1 MSNFITLGYDGLST
15 PVDVEMEKALNEI
28 FMRQYEYIFSGD
40 GTDVFQR
47 FNESK
52 EEFSSAVKALF
63 LSAIFAGSYYAFDL
77 IRTEVPGFSKDPTE
91 VLLKTYNT
99 HIQES
104 INKMLDTTYKRLQ
117 ILMEQGFDAAQA
129 GYVVSIIGNRPSVIN
144 EYENVYLFNQGIVVV
159 LKSSGFVDFVRWV
172 TAQDEKVCSMCH
184 SLNGVIM
191 SLLSATT
198 PPIHWGCRCKLAF
211 IVDKRKSRLEGI
223 QGTSNSF

>member
-15 PVDVEMEKALNEI
+15 PVDVKMEKTLNEI
-28 FMRQYEYIFSGD
+28 FLRQYEYIFSGD
-40 GTDVFQR
+40 ESEVFQR

-52 EEFSSAVKALF
+52 EGFSSAIKSLF

-91 VLLKTYNT
+91 DLIRAYNI

-104 INKMLDTTYKRLQ
+104 INKMFDTTYRRLQ
-117 ILMEQGFDAAQA
+117 ILMEQGFSAAQA
-129 GYVVSIIGNRPSVIN
+129 GYVVSVIGNRPSVIN

-159 LKSSGFVDFVRWV
+159 LKTSGFVDFVRWV
-172 TAQDEKVCSMCH
+172 TAQDESVCPTCRP
-184 SLNGVIM
+184 LNGVIM
-191 SLLSATT
+191 PLLSATT

-211 IVDKRKSRLEGI
+211 IVDKRKSRLEGL

>member
-15 PVDVEMEKALNEI
+15 PVDVEMEKTLNEI
-28 FMRQYEYIFSGD
+28 FMRQYEHIFSGD
-40 GTDVFQR
+40 DPDVFQR

-63 LSAIFAGSYYAFDL
+63 LSIIFAGSYYAFDL
-77 IRTEVPGFSKDPTE
+77 IRTEIPGFSKDPVE
-91 VLLKTYNT
+91 DLLRTYNA

-104 INKMLDTTYKRLQ
+104 INKMLETTYKRLQ
-117 ILMEQGFDAAQA
+117 VLMEQGFNAAQV
-129 GYVVSIIGNRPSVIN
+129 GYIISVIGNRPSVIN
-144 EYENVYLFNQGIVVV
+144 EYENVYLFNQGIVAV

-172 TAQDEKVCSMCH
+172 TAQDESVCQTCRP
-184 SLNGVIM
+184 LNGVIM
-191 SLLSATT
+191 PLLSATL

-211 IVDKRKSRLEGI
+211 IIDKRKGSLEGL